1 MTSSVYGG
9 TEKNKSKMHQ
19 KGNSVRTTG
28 NNRAAKDDLVVLK
41 PKQAFL
47 GLGGIDQNSQIT
59 LNPVQSQKV
68 LPPPNNQSLISKNTL

>member
-1 MTSSVYGG
+1 MTGSVYGG
-9 TEKNKSKMHQ
+9 TEKNKSKIHQ
-19 KGNSVRTTG
+19 KGNSVRTNG
-28 NNRAAKDDLVVLK
+28 NNRGAAKDDLVVLK

-68 LPPPNNQSLISKNTL
+68 LPPPNK